1 MQNISKCTIPGCF
14 PGVPRHNFLYLSFTL
29 LKIPTAFAKLATLI
43 QNISKCTF
51 PWCFPGISWVFPGCF
66 PGVPEHFFCT
76 LLLLLKLI
84 PTTFVKEVFIL
95 KHASLIQNLS
105 KCSFPGCFPGDSW
118 QIEFLLISSILCGTI
133 FFMI

>member
-1 MQNISKCTIPGCF
+1 MNRQ
-14 PGVPRHNFLYLSFTL
+14 
-29 LKIPTAFAKLATLI
+29 TLI
-43 QNISKCTF
+43 SFYFLLYHIHYHICNAVVKLQPPYGLRGIPDITDYTF
-51 PWCFPGISWVFPGCF
+51 PWCFPGISRVFPGCF
-66 PGVPEHFFCT
+66 LGVPEHFFCT
-76 LLLLLKLI
+76 LLLLLKII

-118 QIEFLLISSILCGTI
+118 QMEFPLISSIMFGAM